1 MRNVFL
7 YLYTE
12 SILLA
17 IPSRFQMCI
26 LLVYAFSRE
35 VYFLYTFSVPNYY
48 YKKYT
53 SVVYFLYTQC
63 SILPIQMLYTKSIVD
78 FDKGYYFPVLDAT
91 MDQRCLPF
99 GYAFPGHE
107 PDVTLACD
115 QRNCADSINFDEERA
130 RLTCGHTFYKGCIRP
145 NDQETP
151 NDHSYAQTNELI
163 CPTCYPELRK
173 RIKELAKSFNRYT
186 VHVPKHFSRPLHGPL
201 RNTLVYLLYSK
212 VFKERFSMF

>member
-26 LLVYAFSRE
+26 LLVYAFFHE

-78 FDKGYYFPVLDAT
+78 FDKGDA
-91 MDQRCLPF
+91 
-99 GYAFPGHE
+99 
-107 PDVTLACD
+107 
-115 QRNCADSINFDEERA
+115 
-130 RLTCGHTFYKGCIRP
+130 KGCGITS
-145 NDQETP
+145 QCKT
-151 NDHSYAQTNELI
+151 AT
-163 CPTCYPELRK
+163 
-173 RIKELAKSFNRYT
+173 YT
-186 VHVPKHFSRPLHGPL
+186 FSKH
-201 RNTLVYLLYSK
+201 
-212 VFKERFSMF
+212 

>member
-17 IPSRFQMCI
+17 ITSRFQMCI
-26 LLVYAFSRE
+26 LLVYAFSHE

-78 FDKGYYFPVLDAT
+78 FDKGQNTKLLDPTEQRVL
-91 MDQRCLPF
+91 
-99 GYAFPGHE
+99 
-107 PDVTLACD
+107 
-115 QRNCADSINFDEERA
+115 
-130 RLTCGHTFYKGCIRP
+130 
-145 NDQETP
+145 
-151 NDHSYAQTNELI
+151 
-163 CPTCYPELRK
+163 
-173 RIKELAKSFNRYT
+173 
-186 VHVPKHFSRPLHGPL
+186 FSRDPLEETKL
-201 RNTLVYLLYSK
+201 TVLLGAGH
-212 VFKERFSMF
+212 

>member
-26 LLVYAFSRE
+26 LLVYAFSHE

-63 SILPIQMLYTKSIVD
+63 SILPIQMLYTKRIVD
-78 FDKGYYFPVLDAT
+78 FDKGILLLLVPTPKF
-91 MDQRCLPF
+91 
-99 GYAFPGHE
+99 
-107 PDVTLACD
+107 VTCV
-115 QRNCADSINFDEERA
+115 
-130 RLTCGHTFYKGCIRP
+130 G
-145 NDQETP
+145 
-151 NDHSYAQTNELI
+151 
-163 CPTCYPELRK
+163 
-173 RIKELAKSFNRYT
+173 
-186 VHVPKHFSRPLHGPL
+186 
-201 RNTLVYLLYSK
+201 
-212 VFKERFSMF
+212 

>member
-26 LLVYAFSRE
+26 LLVYAFSHE

-78 FDKGYYFPVLDAT
+78 FDKGSFPWAKVHSVTKAN
-91 MDQRCLPF
+91 CC
-99 GYAFPGHE
+99 
-107 PDVTLACD
+107 DV
-115 QRNCADSINFDEERA
+115 I
-130 RLTCGHTFYKGCIRP
+130 
-145 NDQETP
+145 
-151 NDHSYAQTNELI
+151 HSTNENLI
-163 CPTCYPELRK
+163 KSHSERK
-173 RIKELAKSFNRYT
+173 
-186 VHVPKHFSRPLHGPL
+186 
-201 RNTLVYLLYSK
+201 LLQAT
-212 VFKERFSMF
+212 

>member
-26 LLVYAFSRE
+26 LLVYAFSHE

-78 FDKGYYFPVLDAT
+78 FDKGQRHAYLD
-91 MDQRCLPF
+91 QK
-99 GYAFPGHE
+99 Y
-107 PDVTLACD
+107 VN
-115 QRNCADSINFDEERA
+115 RNKVQSNSIE
-130 RLTCGHTFYKGCIRP
+130 C
-145 NDQETP
+145 
-151 NDHSYAQTNELI
+151 HSI
-163 CPTCYPELRK
+163 
-173 RIKELAKSFNRYT
+173 S
-186 VHVPKHFSRPLHGPL
+186 
-201 RNTLVYLLYSK
+201 
-212 VFKERFSMF
+212 